1 MATVQVTSLRRMFH
15 SVTQEVRLGLK
26 FGGDRKCVVCS
37 TARAEVA
44 FVPFREGVESSGNK
58 SGAHGRLSREVVS
71 GRGVGRQRRSR
82 NGGKGGLWAR
92 GLDGRRQ
99 GPCWTTRE
107 AGLEPGTPILCAR
120 RLSWRRP
127 GAGGPDTGHCP
138 LEGCGPP
145 LADEDSRVSEDTNT
159 PRLGVRMPPPQW
171 DPPAP
176 PACTSR
182 RSGAR
187 PPPGR

>member
-58 SGAHGRLSREVVS
+58 SGAHGRLGREVAS

-82 NGGKGGLWAR
+82 NGGEGGLWAR

-99 GPCWTTRE
+99 GPRWTTRE
-107 AGLEPGTPILCAR
+107 ACAR
-120 RLSWRRP
+120 GVFP
-127 GAGGPDTGHCP
+127 GGGLGPGDWTQAIVPLRAADPLLLMRTAG
-138 LEGCGPP
+138 
-145 LADEDSRVSEDTNT
+145 
-159 PRLGVRMPPPQW
+159 
-171 DPPAP
+171 
-176 PACTSR
+176 
-182 RSGAR
+182 
-187 PPPGR
+187 